1 MVLLLKECVLSIL
14 SLICR
19 QKSDRHLY
27 RISVNQGGV
36 VKKLA
41 SMLFMKR
48 VRDNGSSIGN
58 LNCFKEYP
66 ILPHG
71 FLGIFIS
78 QDAKIGKNCVIFQQV
93 TIGSNM
99 LLDSK
104 GMGAPTIG
112 DNVYIGAGA
121 KIIGNVHVGD
131 NCRIGANAV
140 VVKDVPDNTT
150 VFMGSILYR
159 TKEKKMD
166 NRFVIKKDN
175 KLFVVD
181 SDGVE
186 HNIT

>member
-1 MVLLLKECVLSIL
+1 
-14 SLICR
+14 
-19 QKSDRHLY
+19 
-27 RISVNQGGV
+27 
-36 VKKLA
+36 
-41 SMLFMKR
+41 
-48 VRDNGSSIGN
+48 
-58 LNCFKEYP
+58 
-66 ILPHG
+66 
-71 FLGIFIS
+71 
-78 QDAKIGKNCVIFQQV
+78 
-93 TIGSNM
+93 M

-104 GMGAPTIG
+104 VMGAPTIG

-166 NRFVIKKDN
+166 NRFVIKKNN